1 MYVNHT
7 ITNYFI
13 IKGISDVPEIQI
25 AIFIIVL
32 LVYLITLVGNMTILL
47 LICLDSHLHT
57 PMYFFLANLSIVDM
71 TCTTAALHKILM
83 SFVTG
88 DKIISFSGCMAQT
101 FMSGSL
107 TVHELFILTAMSYDR
122 YVAICNPL
130 RYHLIMSQINCAFLA
145 SLCWVLGFL
154 LVAPLVG
161 ILSSFSCYSSIEI
174 NHFLCDIVP
183 LMKITCS
190 NTSLLDLL
198 FFIEGLFFFTIIPF
212 LLTFIPYIFI
222 LAAILR
228 IQSNIGRRKAFYTCS
243 SHLTVV
249 ILLYTILAS
258 QYLTPSSTSSLD
270 SKKLFALFNAVAIPL
285 LNPLIYSFKNKDVKA
300 ALRRKLNRSK
310 IFI

>member
-25 AIFIIVL
+25 TIFIIVL

-88 DKIISFSGCMAQT
+88 DKMISFFCCMLQT

-130 RYHLIMSQINCAFLA
+130 SYHLIMSQRNCAFLA

-161 ILSSFSCYSSIEI
+161 ILSSFSCYSSVEI

-190 NTSLLDLL
+190 NTSILDVL
-198 FFIEGLFFFTIIPF
+198 FFIEGLFLFTIIPF

-243 SHLTVV
+243 SHLTIV

-258 QYLTPSSTSSLD
+258 QYLTPSSTNSLD

-285 LNPLIYSFKNKDVKA
+285 LNPLIYSLKNKDVKV
-300 ALRRKLNRSK
+300 ALGRKLNRSK
-310 IFI
+310 IFP